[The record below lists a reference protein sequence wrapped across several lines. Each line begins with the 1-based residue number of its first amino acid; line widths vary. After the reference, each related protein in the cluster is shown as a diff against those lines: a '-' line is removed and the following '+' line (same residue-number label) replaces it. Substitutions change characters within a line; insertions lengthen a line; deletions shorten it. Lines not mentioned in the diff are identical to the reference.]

1 MSKMDTAE
9 MKLEMIQ
16 FIASLQNEEEA
27 FIVYSKIRE
36 AKMKVDEERG
46 WLNEQTQKGD
56 LYMGES
62 ILEHLESS
70 KSAAFEK
77 PVRLIEEWLG

>member
-1 MSKMDTAE
+1 MDTAE

-16 FIASLQNEEEA
+16 FIAALQNEEEA
-27 FIVYSKIRE
+27 FIAYAKIRE

-46 WLNEQTQKGD
+46 WLNQQTQKQG
-56 LYMGES
+56 LNMGES

-70 KSAAFEK
+70 KSTPFEK
-77 PVRLIEEWLG
+77 PVRMIEDWLK

>member
-1 MSKMDTAE
+1 

-16 FIASLQNEEEA
+16 FIAALQNEEEA
-27 FIVYSKIRE
+27 FIAYAKIRE

-46 WLNEQTQKGD
+46 WLNQQTPKQG
-56 LYMGES
+56 LNMGES

-70 KSAAFEK
+70 KSTPFEK
-77 PVRLIEEWLG
+77 PVRMIEDWLK

>member
-1 MSKMDTAE
+1 MDTAE

-16 FIASLQNEEEA
+16 FIAALQNEEET
-27 FIVYSKIRE
+27 FIAYAKIRE

-46 WLNEQTQKGD
+46 WLNQQTQKQG
-56 LYMGES
+56 LNMGES

-70 KSAAFEK
+70 KSTPFEK
-77 PVRLIEEWLG
+77 PVRMIEEWLK

>member
-1 MSKMDTAE
+1 

-16 FIASLQNEEEA
+16 FIAALQNEEEA
-27 FIVYSKIRE
+27 FIAYAKIRE

-46 WLNEQTQKGD
+46 WLNQQTQKQG
-56 LYMGES
+56 LNMGES

-70 KSAAFEK
+70 KSTPFEK
-77 PVRLIEEWLG
+77 PVRMIEDWLK

>member
-1 MSKMDTAE
+1 MDTAE

-16 FIASLQNEEEA
+16 FIAALQNEEET
-27 FIVYSKIRE
+27 FIAYAKIRE

-46 WLNEQTQKGD
+46 WLNQQTQKQG
-56 LYMGES
+56 LNMGES

-70 KSAAFEK
+70 KTTPFEK
-77 PVRLIEEWLG
+77 PVRMIEDWLK

>member
-1 MSKMDTAE
+1 MDTAE

-16 FIASLQNEEEA
+16 FIAALQNEEEA
-27 FIVYSKIRE
+27 FIAYAKIRE

-46 WLNEQTQKGD
+46 WLNEQNKTKE
-56 LYMGES
+56 LNMGES

-70 KSAAFEK
+70 KSVVFEK
-77 PVRLIEEWLG
+77 PVQMIEEWLK

>member
-1 MSKMDTAE
+1 MDTAE

-16 FIASLQNEEEA
+16 FITALQNEEET
-27 FIVYSKIRE
+27 FIAYAKIRE

-46 WLNEQTQKGD
+46 WLNEQNQKKG
-56 LYMGES
+56 LNMGES

-70 KSAAFEK
+70 KSVTFEK
-77 PVRLIEEWLG
+77 PVRMIEEWLK

>member
-1 MSKMDTAE
+1 MDTAE

-16 FIASLQNEEEA
+16 FIAALQNEEEA
-27 FIVYSKIRE
+27 FIAYAKIRE

-46 WLNEQTQKGD
+46 WLNQQKPSHG
-56 LYMGES
+56 LNMGES

-70 KSAAFEK
+70 KSITHEK
-77 PVRLIEEWLG
+77 PVRMIEDWLK

>member
-1 MSKMDTAE
+1 MDTAE

-16 FIASLQNEEEA
+16 FIAALQNEEEA
-27 FIVYSKIRE
+27 FIAYAKIRE

-46 WLNEQTQKGD
+46 WLNQQTPKQG
-56 LYMGES
+56 LNMGES

-70 KSAAFEK
+70 KSTPFEK
-77 PVRLIEEWLG
+77 PVRMIEDWLK